1 MIRCIRS
8 WAEGLTA
15 FKALLVVSVAAFM
28 TRLLPLSI
36 SQYPFNNDTLTES
49 SLATQILES
58 GHLHT
63 SANTSWYGTHSG
75 ATPVLNV
82 FLAFMSSVFG
92 ISPNECAQLLAAIV
106 AILTV
111 GSLFLLG
118 RLVSGSLRG
127 GIATS
132 FAAILMGTFVFVTG
146 SAWKE
151 MLGVSL
157 FVFVLL
163 TYVWRDRLEYR
174 VLSLAI
180 LIVLPLVHHLVALVV
195 LLIFAYLLS
204 WSWFYAFAGGRPRR
218 RHVEDLVLVA
228 IPVVWAVTYYSL
240 VSFDRISLVSSPIM
254 LLLFG
259 VSLVVASALAIF
271 VLSIK
276 NHSKWTFA
284 PLAGL
289 GLFLVITL
297 DYYGFLFPYSTSA
310 TELYIVLAVSSGL
323 LFGLAWYG
331 TEVILEH
338 KPLHRAIQ
346 IALIISPM
354 SILGFGVINVISS
367 ASHQII
373 YRTFDFADVF
383 VFLGIGTA
391 IAWLYEKRRKA
402 YLPIGLCTIALL
414 LASFPFAYQTD
425 ELLGVR
431 HDTQAYEMDAIRWLT
446 EGVDSPFLESDERLG
461 HIAEA
466 AFGVPKHPNL
476 PGALI
481 RNTTTTTL
489 PVESIFLMEDSW
501 VKSGVN
507 DFPYGKVVVPM
518 DNYTWALRSADVL
531 YIGGP
536 STDRVVLF
544 RY

>member
-1 MIRCIRS
+1 M
-8 WAEGLTA
+8 
-15 FKALLVVSVAAFM
+15 F
-28 TRLLPLSI
+28 
-36 SQYPFNNDTLTES
+36 
-49 SLATQILES
+49 ATKILES
-58 GHLHT
+58 GHLDM
-63 SANTSWYGTHSG
+63 SANVPWYGTHSG

-82 FLAFMSSVFG
+82 LLAFMSSVFG
-92 ISPNECAQLLAAIV
+92 TSPYECAQLLAAIV
-106 AILTV
+106 AILTM

-132 FAAILMGTFVFVTG
+132 FAGILMGTFVFITG

-157 FVFVLL
+157 FAFVLL
-163 TYVWRDRLEYR
+163 TYVWRDRIGYR
-174 VLSLAI
+174 IISFAI
-180 LIVLPLVHHLVALVV
+180 LMILPLVHHLVALVV
-195 LLIFAYLLS
+195 LLVFAYLLS
-204 WSWFYAFAGGRPRR
+204 WSWFYAFANGRPRR
-218 RHVEDLVLVA
+218 RHVKDLVLVV
-228 IPVVWAVTYYSL
+228 IPVVWAVAYYSL
-240 VSFDRISLVSSPIM
+240 ISFDRISLVSSPAL

-259 VSLVVASALAIF
+259 VSVVLASMIALK

-276 NHSKWTFA
+276 THSKWTFA
-284 PLAGL
+284 PLAGI
-289 GLFLVITL
+289 GLFLVIIF

-310 TELYIVLAVSSGL
+310 SELYIVLAVCSGF

-331 TEVILEH
+331 TEIILEQ

-354 SILGFGVINVISS
+354 SILGYGAINVISS
-367 ASHQII
+367 VSHQVI
-373 YRTFDFADVF
+373 YRTFDFADIF
-383 VFLGIGTA
+383 IFLGIGTA
-391 IAWLYEKRRKA
+391 IAWLYERRRKA
-402 YLPIGLCTIALL
+402 YLPIGLCTIVLL
-414 LASFPFAYQTD
+414 LASFPFAYQSD

-446 EGVDSPFLESDERLG
+446 EKFDSPSLESDERLG

-466 AFGVPKHPNL
+466 AFGIAKHPNL

-501 VKSGVN
+501 TSSGVN
-507 DFPYGKVVVPM
+507 DFPYGKVVLPM

-536 STDRVVLF
+536 STDRAILF